1 MEMQKRDI
9 IEAISEETGIPKDIL
24 PRRFEIIGKSIIMSL
39 IDFPEYVKYSIAK
52 SYVTKF
58 KLWSFYEL
66 IEIKGQMRVPKAKL
80 IYGINTDVTHIEN
93 GIIYRLNP
101 SKVMFSKGNKYE
113 RHRLLDD
120 IKNDEIVVD
129 MFAGIGYYSIP
140 LSFRVKEIY
149 ACEINPDSYHFLIIN
164 KMLNKSN
171 TLIPYFGDSGL
182 FPLEGIADRV
192 IMGHFDSFKYLSKG
206 LSILKNRGIIHLHAL
221 VKRGDQSFHNN
232 LLNLQCVREVKS
244 RIVKSY
250 SPSTNHMV
258 FDLYIEK
265 K

>member
-1 MEMQKRDI
+1 MQKRDI
-9 IEAISEETGIPKDIL
+9 IEAISEETGIPKDRL

-39 IDFPEYVKYSIAK
+39 IDFPEYMKYKIAK

-66 IEIKGQMRVPKAKL
+66 VEIKGQMRVPEAKL

-93 GIIYRLNP
+93 GILFRLNP

-113 RHRLLDD
+113 RHRLLDEV
-120 IKNDEIVVD
+120 KNDEIVVD

-140 LSFRVKEIY
+140 LSSRVKKIY

-164 KMLNKSN
+164 KMINKSE
-171 TLIPYFGDSGL
+171 TLIPYFGDSSF
-182 FPLEGIADRV
+182 FPLEGVADRV
-192 IMGHFDSFKYLSKG
+192 IMGHFDSLIYLNKG
-206 LSILKNRGIIHLHAL
+206 LSILKNTGIIHLHAL
-221 VKRGDQSFHNN
+221 VKRGDETINN
-232 LLNLQCVREVKS
+232 YLVNLQSVRGVKS

-258 FDLYIEK
+258 FDLHIEK
-265 K
+265 E